1 MKKALVTGANKG
13 IGFEI
18 AKQLSEKDFH
28 VLLGARDVIRG
39 KSATEELNSIGGNVS
54 FIQLDLNSEE
64 SIRQVVEEIKQDHSD
79 LSLLINNAGIAG
91 NLEHGPM
98 ETDMHALREAF
109 EVNFFGTFEL
119 TREILPLI
127 KENDGTI
134 LNVTMDMASLAILS
148 EGVLPNSFTYNTSK
162 TANNAMMVG
171 FARELKDTNA
181 QIFSVTPG
189 PTSTDLNGHH
199 PLGKSPAEGAKII
212 VDYATDG
219 LRHHGKMLMKDGI
232 MPW

>member
-18 AKQLSEKDFH
+18 AKQLSEKDFY
-28 VLLGARDVIRG
+28 VLLGARDINRG
-39 KSATEELNSIGGNVS
+39 KAAADELNSLGGNVS

-64 SIRQVVEEIKQDHSD
+64 SIHQAVEEIKRDHSD
-79 LSLLINNAGIAG
+79 LSLLINNAGIGG
-91 NLEHGPM
+91 NMEHGPM
-98 ETDMHALREAF
+98 ETDIRTLREAF

-119 TREILPLI
+119 IRGLLPLI
-127 KENDGTI
+127 KENDGII
-134 LNVTMDMASLAILS
+134 LNVTMEMASLAILS
-148 EGVLPNSFTYNTSK
+148 QGVLPNSFAYNTSK

-171 FARELKDTNA
+171 IARELKDTKA
-181 QIFSVTPG
+181 QIFAVTPG
-189 PTSTDLNGHH
+189 PTSTDLNDHY

-219 LRHHGKMLMKDGI
+219 KWHHGEMLMKDGF

>member
-28 VLLGARDVIRG
+28 VLLGARDINRG
-39 KSATEELNSIGGNVS
+39 KAAADELNSLGGNVS

-64 SIRQVVEEIKQDHSD
+64 SIHQAVEEIKRNHPD
-79 LSLLINNAGIAG
+79 LSLLINNAGIGG
-91 NLEHGPM
+91 NMEHGPM
-98 ETDMHALREAF
+98 ETDMRTLREAF

-119 TREILPLI
+119 TRGLLPLI
-127 KENDGTI
+127 KENHGTI
-134 LNVTMDMASLAILS
+134 VNVTMEMASLAILS
-148 EGVLPNSFTYNTSK
+148 EGILPNSFAYNTSK
-162 TANNAMMVG
+162 TANNALMVG
-171 FARELKDTNA
+171 LARELEDTNA
-181 QIFSVTPG
+181 QIFAVTPG
-189 PTSTDLNGHH
+189 PTSTDLNDHY

-219 LRHHGKMLMKDGI
+219 KRHHGKMLMKDKI